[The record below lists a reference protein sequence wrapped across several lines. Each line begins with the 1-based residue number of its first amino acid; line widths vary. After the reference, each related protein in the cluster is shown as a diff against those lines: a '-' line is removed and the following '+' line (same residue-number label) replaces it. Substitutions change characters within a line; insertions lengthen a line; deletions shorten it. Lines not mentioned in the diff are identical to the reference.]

1 MYVWCTFNLFQYYIN
16 KNQYVWKV
24 QNKNTATESISDR
37 ESEFW
42 VELGKNE
49 EVETQ
54 MTHVGR

>member
-1 MYVWCTFNLFQYYIN
+1 MYVWYTFNLFQYYIN
-16 KNQYVWKV
+16 KNQYDWKV